1 MHLNND
7 VKRLKEKRMPWTKT
21 NQQNPKLAL
30 NEIEVLGFAWDE
42 QKPLDQHEYN
52 Q

>member
-1 MHLNND
+1 MIKKSNICLG
-7 VKRLKEKRMPWTKT
+7 
-21 NQQNPKLAL
+21 PKLTNKILNWHL

>member
-21 NQQNPKLAL
+21 DQQNPKLASQW
-30 NEIEVLGFAWDE
+30 N
-42 QKPLDQHEYN
+42 
-52 Q
+52 